1 MNDIIKMKK
10 KPSNSWTILGLQ
22 PGADF
27 NAIKSAYKQLAQQH
41 HPDKGGK
48 VSDWLAISAAYE
60 SLKKKKYVPIL
71 EGPSTQMLDI
81 KLSVQQQILGLDDI
95 IQVEDEEELFIKV
108 KIPAGAK
115 IGDRFKVERTGKN
128 YIINIKELAH
138 SFFTRDGN
146 HLILYKTIHITD
158 VLRRRPLIIESA
170 TGEYIE
176 VEMPTDIQ
184 SGTII
189 VVPNQGLFNRK
200 TRSRGNLRIHIKIDL
215 PIITDDNVEEFI
227 TRLNNDRY

>member
-1 MNDIIKMKK
+1 MNDIIKMKT
-10 KPSNSWTILGLQ
+10 KPNNPWTILGLQ

-27 NAIKSAYKQLAQQH
+27 TAIKAAYKQLAQKH

-48 VSDWLAISAAYE
+48 VSDWLAISDAYE
-60 SLKKKKYVPIL
+60 TLKKKKYVPIL

-81 KLSVQQQILGLDDI
+81 KLSIQQQIQGLDDI
-95 IQVEDEEELFIKV
+95 IRVEDEDELFVKV
-108 KIPAGAK
+108 KIPPGAK
-115 IGDRFKVERTGKN
+115 TGDRFRVERTGKN

-146 HLILYKTIHITD
+146 HLILYKTIHIAD

-176 VEMPTDIQ
+176 VALPNDIQ
-184 SGTII
+184 TGTII
-189 VVPNQGLFNRK
+189 VVPEQGLFNRK
-200 TRSRGNLRIHIKIDL
+200 THKRGNLRIHVKIEL
-215 PIITDDNVEEFI
+215 PIITDDNVEELI
-227 TRLNNDRY
+227 TRLKNDRY